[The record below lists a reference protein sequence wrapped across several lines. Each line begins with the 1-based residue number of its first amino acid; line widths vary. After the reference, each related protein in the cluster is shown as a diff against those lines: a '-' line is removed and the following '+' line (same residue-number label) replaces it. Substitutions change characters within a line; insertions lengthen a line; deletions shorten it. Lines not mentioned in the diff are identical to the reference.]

1 MLVVDTGYQQ
11 GRCEV
16 GLVFT
21 SSACAPVHPSLFL
34 TGRRDSCNKFVW
46 CNWKWWKVVAFS
58 CVEQQ
63 TVCINSFSSD
73 NRDKCIHIQKDQVFY
88 VPVKSDAPSSPL
100 TDSPQLQVS
109 SPEQE
114 RCLRC
119 SSPTDRW
126 SSCVIFNTEKP
137 LIHLRSDLT
146 EDFWCGMAR
155 HEIK

>member
-1 MLVVDTGYQQ
+1 MLAVDTGCQQ

-46 CNWKWWKVVAFS
+46 CDWKWWKAVVFS
-58 CVEQQ
+58 CLEQQ
-63 TVCINSFSSD
+63 TICINSFRND
-73 NRDKCIHIQKDQVFY
+73 NRDKCIYIFRRIKFLRSRKVWR
-88 VPVKSDAPSSPL
+88 PL
-100 TDSPQLQVS
+100 TDSPQPQVS

-146 EDFWCGMAR
+146 EDFWCGMAL